1 MYRHKLGGFTLL
13 EVLMVLLIM
22 GLMVSVATSALPGGG
37 TLEGT
42 ADEQADKLILIME
55 EISDRAAMEGRII
68 GLHVSE
74 HGYSFMIQART
85 SSGQPGNLSLKDEL
99 MRTYWDQLSWV
110 QYDAE
115 DVAVKRDFDE
125 GVSVSLDVG
134 GLAVETA
141 DSMAETKLE
150 TVDFRADAR
159 DVQKRDLP
167 QILFYPTGE
176 VTPFRMNFLVSD
188 GSVDPHAP
196 VMIIGEEL
204 GNFRRYDPERD
215 RL

>member
-1 MYRHKLGGFTLL
+1 MYKLGGFTLL

-68 GLHVSE
+68 GLHVNPT
-74 HGYSFMIQART
+74 GYSFMMQVRTNARKT
-85 SSGQPGNLSLKDEL
+85 SNLSLKDEL

-115 DVAVKRDFDE
+115 DVAVKKDFDE
-125 GVSVSLDVG
+125 GVTVALEVG

-141 DSMAETKLE
+141 DSLAESKLE
-150 TVDFRADAR
+150 SVDFKADAR
-159 DVQKRDLP
+159 DVKKRELP

-176 VTPFRMNFLVSD
+176 VTPFRLNFLVTD
-188 GSVDPHAP
+188 GSVDPHSP

-204 GNFRRYDPERD
+204 GNFRRFDPETD

>member
-1 MYRHKLGGFTLL
+1 M
-13 EVLMVLLIM
+13 
-22 GLMVSVATSALPGGG
+22 
-37 TLEGT
+37 EGT

-68 GLHVSE
+68 GLHVNPT
-74 HGYSFMIQART
+74 GYSFMMQVRT
-85 SSGQPGNLSLKDEL
+85 NVRQTSNLSLKDEL

-115 DVAVKRDFDE
+115 DVAVKKDFDE
-125 GVSVSLDVG
+125 GVTVALEVG

-141 DSMAETKLE
+141 DSLAENKLE
-150 TVDFRADAR
+150 SVDFKADAR
-159 DVQKRDLP
+159 DVKKRELP

-176 VTPFRMNFLVSD
+176 VTPFRLNFLVAD
-188 GSVDPHAP
+188 GSVDPHSP

-204 GNFRRYDPERD
+204 GNFRRFDPETD

>member
-1 MYRHKLGGFTLL
+1 MYKLGGFTLL

-22 GLMVSVATSALPGGG
+22 GLMVSVATTALPGGG

-68 GLHVSE
+68 GLHVNPS
-74 HGYSFMIQART
+74 GYSFMMQVRNNARQT
-85 SSGQPGNLSLKDEL
+85 SNLSLKDEL

-115 DVAVKRDFDE
+115 DVAVKKDFDE
-125 GVSVSLDVG
+125 GVTVALEVG

-141 DSMAETKLE
+141 DSLAENKLE
-150 TVDFRADAR
+150 SVDFKADAR
-159 DVQKRDLP
+159 DVKKRELP

-176 VTPFRMNFLVSD
+176 VTPFRLNFLVTD
-188 GSVDPHAP
+188 GSVDPHSP

-204 GNFRRYDPERD
+204 GNFRRFDPETD

>member
-1 MYRHKLGGFTLL
+1 MYKLGGFTLL

-22 GLMVSVATSALPGGG
+22 GLMVSVATTALPGGG

-68 GLHVSE
+68 GLHVNPS
-74 HGYSFMIQART
+74 GYSFMMQVRNNARQT
-85 SSGQPGNLSLKDEL
+85 SNLSLKDEL

-115 DVAVKRDFDE
+115 DVAVKKDFDE
-125 GVSVSLDVG
+125 GVTVTLEVG

-141 DSMAETKLE
+141 DSLAENKLE
-150 TVDFRADAR
+150 SVDFKADAR
-159 DVQKRDLP
+159 DVKKREFP

-176 VTPFRMNFLVSD
+176 VTPFRLNFLVTD
-188 GSVDPHAP
+188 GSVDPHSP

-204 GNFRRYDPERD
+204 GNFRRFDPETD

>member
-167 QILFYPTGE
+167 QILSGE
-176 VTPFRMNFLVSD
+176 GEDSMAYLCEPKTDYQRWARNGSSVVHNHIAMKHTARLVE
-188 GSVDPHAP
+188 
-196 VMIIGEEL
+196 I
-204 GNFRRYDPERD
+204 
-215 RL
+215 

>member
-1 MYRHKLGGFTLL
+1 MYKLGGFTLL

-68 GLHVSE
+68 GLHVNPS
-74 HGYSFMIQART
+74 GYSFMMQVRNNARQT
-85 SSGQPGNLSLKDEL
+85 SNLSLKDEL

-115 DVAVKRDFDE
+115 DVAVKKDFDE
-125 GVSVSLDVG
+125 GVTVTLEVG

-141 DSMAETKLE
+141 DSLAENKLE
-150 TVDFRADAR
+150 SVDFKADAR
-159 DVQKRDLP
+159 DVKKRELP

-176 VTPFRMNFLVSD
+176 VTPFRLNFLVTD
-188 GSVDPHAP
+188 GSVDPHSP

-204 GNFRRYDPERD
+204 GNFRRFDPETD

>member
-1 MYRHKLGGFTLL
+1 MYKLGGFTLL

-22 GLMVSVATSALPGGG
+22 GLMVSVATTALPGGG

-68 GLHVSE
+68 GLHVNPS
-74 HGYSFMIQART
+74 GYSFMMQVRNNARQT
-85 SSGQPGNLSLKDEL
+85 SNLSLKDEL

-115 DVAVKRDFDE
+115 DVAVKKDFDE
-125 GVSVSLDVG
+125 GVTVTLEVG

-141 DSMAETKLE
+141 DSLAENKLE
-150 TVDFRADAR
+150 SVDFKADAR
-159 DVQKRDLP
+159 DVKKRELP

-176 VTPFRMNFLVSD
+176 VTPFRINFLVTD
-188 GSVDPHAP
+188 GSVDPHSP

-204 GNFRRYDPERD
+204 GNFRRFDPETD

>member
-1 MYRHKLGGFTLL
+1 MYKLGGFTLL

-22 GLMVSVATSALPGGG
+22 GLMVSVATTALPGGG

-68 GLHVSE
+68 GLHVNPS
-74 HGYSFMIQART
+74 GYSFMMQVRNNARQT
-85 SSGQPGNLSLKDEL
+85 SNLSLKDEL

-115 DVAVKRDFDE
+115 DVAVKKDFDE
-125 GVSVSLDVG
+125 GVTVTLEVG

-141 DSMAETKLE
+141 DSLAENKLE
-150 TVDFRADAR
+150 SVDFKADAR
-159 DVQKRDLP
+159 DVKKRELP

-176 VTPFRMNFLVSD
+176 VTPFRLNFLVTD
-188 GSVDPHAP
+188 GSVDPHSP

-204 GNFRRYDPERD
+204 GNFRRFDPETD

>member
-1 MYRHKLGGFTLL
+1 M
-13 EVLMVLLIM
+13 
-22 GLMVSVATSALPGGG
+22 
-37 TLEGT
+37 EGT

-68 GLHVSE
+68 GLHVNPS
-74 HGYSFMIQART
+74 GYSFMMQVRNNARQT
-85 SSGQPGNLSLKDEL
+85 SNLSLKDEL

-115 DVAVKRDFDE
+115 DVAVKKDFDE
-125 GVSVSLDVG
+125 GVTVTLEVG

-141 DSMAETKLE
+141 DSLAENKLE
-150 TVDFRADAR
+150 SVDFKADAR
-159 DVQKRDLP
+159 DVKKRELP

-176 VTPFRMNFLVSD
+176 VTPFRLNFLVTD
-188 GSVDPHAP
+188 GSVDPHSP

-204 GNFRRYDPERD
+204 GNFRRFDPETD

>member
-1 MYRHKLGGFTLL
+1 MYKLGGFTLL

-22 GLMVSVATSALPGGG
+22 GLMVSVATTALRGGG

-68 GLHVSE
+68 GLHVNPS
-74 HGYSFMIQART
+74 GYSFMMQVRNNARQT
-85 SSGQPGNLSLKDEL
+85 SNLSLKDEL

-115 DVAVKRDFDE
+115 DVAVKKDFDE
-125 GVSVSLDVG
+125 GVTVTLEVG

-141 DSMAETKLE
+141 DSLAENKLE
-150 TVDFRADAR
+150 SVDFKADAR
-159 DVQKRDLP
+159 DVKKRELP

-176 VTPFRMNFLVSD
+176 VTPFRLNFLVTD
-188 GSVDPHAP
+188 GSVDPHSP

-204 GNFRRYDPERD
+204 GNFRRFDPETD

>member
-1 MYRHKLGGFTLL
+1 MYKLGGFTLL

-22 GLMVSVATSALPGGG
+22 GLMVSVATTALPGGG

-68 GLHVSE
+68 GLHVYPT
-74 HGYSFMIQART
+74 GYSFMMQVRTNARQT
-85 SSGQPGNLSLKDEL
+85 SNLSLKDEL

-115 DVAVKRDFDE
+115 DVAVKKDFDE
-125 GVSVSLDVG
+125 GVTVALEVG

-141 DSMAETKLE
+141 DSLAENKLE
-150 TVDFRADAR
+150 SVDFKADAR
-159 DVQKRDLP
+159 DVKRRELP

-176 VTPFRMNFLVSD
+176 VTPFRLNFLVTD
-188 GSVDPHAP
+188 GSADPHSP

-204 GNFRRYDPERD
+204 GNFRRFDPETD

>member
-1 MYRHKLGGFTLL
+1 MYKLGGFTLL

-22 GLMVSVATSALPGGG
+22 GLMVSVATTALPGGG

-68 GLHVSE
+68 GLHVNPS
-74 HGYSFMIQART
+74 GYSFMMQVRNNARQT
-85 SSGQPGNLSLKDEL
+85 SNLSLKDEL

-115 DVAVKRDFDE
+115 DVAVKKDFDE
-125 GVSVSLDVG
+125 GVTVTLEVG

-141 DSMAETKLE
+141 DSLAENKLE
-150 TVDFRADAR
+150 SVDFKADAR
-159 DVQKRDLP
+159 DVKKRELP

-176 VTPFRMNFLVSD
+176 VTPFRLYFLVTD
-188 GSVDPHAP
+188 GSVDPHSP

-204 GNFRRYDPERD
+204 GNFRRFDPETD